1 MRSILRD
8 LRHGARRLVR
18 TPTFTIVSI
27 LTLALG
33 VGANT
38 AIVSLIEAVLLNP
51 SGVSD
56 PETLASF
63 HTKYTQLNL
72 PSIGVSTPDF
82 LDAQSLH
89 SLVSSAAM
97 SQQGEF
103 NAQIGDRTAHL
114 NSALVSWQWFQT
126 FGAKPILGRGFLPED
141 DQKGSSQVVVLSY
154 SGWQRLFGGERNA
167 IGKTLTLDDQS
178 YRVVGVMRSDFDWP
192 GSTDVWA
199 PLGLEARAYGAGERF
214 NEFYD
219 SVVRMK
225 PGVTVTQ
232 LNAALAQKTAEEI
245 RRNLDNG
252 FAAKAGWSMFAQ
264 PWTTDAAG
272 SLRKPLLAL
281 FAAAFSVLLIACAN
295 ISGLMLVR
303 AGQRSRDFAI
313 QTALGASATEIAAQ
327 LASEVPIIAGAA
339 TLIGLISGP
348 IFGRLLLL
356 IIPRD
361 LAQGFSVHANLSLL
375 LGAAGLGLVASLL
388 SGFAPVIR
396 VVHQQTSLRLA
407 EYSRGLTSTAGRQ
420 RAKEILVAGQV
431 ALAFTLLAGT
441 GMFLSSL
448 RELEK
453 VDPGFRASGVLTGY
467 VSLSSP
473 VYRDSD
479 ERKRVFV
486 NDVLS
491 RLSQNHGVA
500 ATAAVFPLPF
510 GSTISPSGSFD
521 IEDMPSAGGD
531 AGPHAD
537 KRWATPGYLSAMKV
551 PLLRGRWFIDS
562 DRPGSQPVAVIDD
575 VLASAY
581 WPNRDPIGQRLRFGS
596 HQDWALIV
604 GVIGH
609 VRRDSLEVDENKGVV
624 YRPFAQNPTGDVAF
638 VVRTD
643 FAPDAMRDA
652 LSAAVH
658 AADSSE
664 ALYNTRT
671 LEDLVSQS
679 LTSRQLLV
687 WLLSAFGS
695 IALLLAAIGIYGLLS
710 HSVSERT
717 AEIGIRMALG
727 ADRTQVVLLILKSTL
742 TWIGTG
748 LLVGFVLSALGQK
761 TLAHV
766 FAAMGAGLLHSLA
779 IATLIL
785 LGAAAMAALIPALR
799 SASVDPVIAIR
810 QE

>member
-1 MRSILRD
+1 MHSILRN
-8 LRHGARRLVR
+8 LRHGARRLLR

-38 AIVSLIEAVLLNP
+38 AIVSLIQAVLLTP
-51 SGVSD
+51 SGVGD

-72 PSIGVSTPDF
+72 PSIGVSTPDY
-82 LDAQSLH
+82 LDARSLH

-97 SQQGEF
+97 SQQGQF
-103 NAQIGDRTAHL
+103 NAQVGDRTAHL
-114 NSALVSWQWFQT
+114 NSALVSWQWFQA
-126 FGAKPILGRGFLPED
+126 FGAQPILGRGFLRED
-141 DQKGSSQVVVLSY
+141 DQKGSNHVVVLSY
-154 SGWQRLFGGERNA
+154 SGWQQLFGGARDA
-167 IGKTLTLDDQS
+167 VGKTLILDDQP
-178 YRVVGVMRSDFDWP
+178 YRVIGVMRSDFDWP
-192 GSTDVWA
+192 RSTDVWT
-199 PLGLEARAYGAGERF
+199 PLGLDPRDYGPGERF

-245 RRNLDNG
+245 RRNLDDG
-252 FAAKAGWSMFAQ
+252 FAGKAGWSMFAQ
-264 PWTTDAAG
+264 AWTTDAAG
-272 SLRKPLLAL
+272 SLRKPLIAL
-281 FAAAFSVLLIACAN
+281 FAAAFFVLLIACAN

-303 AGQRSRDFAI
+303 AGQRSRDLAI
-313 QTALGASATEIAAQ
+313 QTALGASAAEIAAQ
-327 LASEVPIIAGAA
+327 LASEVLIIAGVA

-348 IFGRLLLL
+348 IFGHLLLL
-356 IIPRD
+356 VIPRD
-361 LAQGFSVHANLSLL
+361 LAQGFSVHANLFLL
-375 LGAAGLGLVASLL
+375 LGAAWLGLVASLL
-388 SGFAPVIR
+388 SGLAPVIR
-396 VVHQQTSLRLA
+396 VVRQQTSTRLA
-407 EYSRGLTSTAGRQ
+407 EYSRGLTASAGKQ
-420 RAKEILVAGQV
+420 RAKEILVASQV

-448 RELEK
+448 RELQK
-453 VDPGFRASGVLTGY
+453 IDPGFRAGGVLTGF

-473 VYRDSD
+473 AYRDSD
-479 ERKRVFV
+479 DKKIAFV

-491 RLSQNHGVA
+491 RLGQTHGVTSA
-500 ATAAVFPLPF
+500 AAVYPLPF

-521 IEDMPSAGGD
+521 IESMPEAGGG

-537 KRWATPGYLSAMKV
+537 KRWATPGYLSVMKV
-551 PLLRGRWFIDS
+551 PLQRGRWFTS
-562 DRPGSQPVAVIDD
+562 DDRAGSQPVAVIDD
-575 VLASAY
+575 VLARAY
-581 WPNRDPIGQRLRFGS
+581 WPDRDPIGQRIRFGA

-638 VVRTD
+638 AVRTD
-643 FAPDAMRDA
+643 FAPDALRDA
-652 LSAAVH
+652 LSFAVH
-658 AADSSE
+658 SADATE

-671 LEDLVSQS
+671 LGDLVSQS
-679 LTSRQLLV
+679 LASRQLLV
-687 WLLSAFGS
+687 WLLSAFGA

-710 HSVSERT
+710 YSVTERT

-727 ADRTQVVLLILKSTL
+727 ADRTQVVLLILKSML
-742 TWIGTG
+742 TWIAAG
-748 LLVGFVLSALGQK
+748 LVVGFALSALGQK

-766 FAAMGAGLLHSLA
+766 FAAMGAGLLPSLA
-779 IATLIL
+779 VATLIL
-785 LGAAAMAALIPALR
+785 LGAAATAALLPALR
-799 SASVDPVIAIR
+799 SANVDPVIAMR